1 MGDYTE
7 EEFRREFVDELT
19 EDEEYETD
27 SRRIAHVEECS
38 GLDRDIFSK
47 YGAHLKTTIM
57 LGTEASQQLC
67 IVHLDD
73 GMTMMRLSQWQCW
86 NESYIVIGGTFL
98 AGRQPDKDHLVRLL
112 KKKKTIY
119 RKIQQ

>member
-38 GLDRDIFSK
+38 GLDLDIFSK
-47 YGAHLKTTIM
+47 YGAHFKDDNLDRDGGFST
-57 LGTEASQQLC
+57 

-73 GMTMMRLSQWQCW
+73 GMMMMRL
-86 NESYIVIGGTFL
+86 
-98 AGRQPDKDHLVRLL
+98 
-112 KKKKTIY
+112 
-119 RKIQQ
+119 